1 MLFRLTPGERR
12 ALAVVLL
19 LLTVGTLALAILP

>member
-1 MLFRLTPGERR
+1 MNAVRVQRRGGRGRR

-19 LLTVGTLALAILP
+19 MVLLVFMAG